1 MRFKHRDRHP
11 PPPTDLKVEGRPVR
25 LEAGD
30 GVEGHDVLVVMEDG
44 DDGDDVLLD
53 PVLHPPHH
61 PHAAVCNQKYVQLSG
76 ISV

>member
-1 MRFKHRDRHP
+1 
-11 PPPTDLKVEGRPVR
+11 
-25 LEAGD
+25 
-30 GVEGHDVLVVMEDG
+30 MEDG